1 MYSLDTMFTST
12 STGRVAAFF
21 QFLGVGLLG
30 LALSLACLPASSH
43 AQSQD
48 DDEDSFPTID
58 LSVNL
63 MQSAQALTVDDENAP
78 AASAGVSSGSYSGF
92 HQVRAGLN
100 ASVQFSD
107 RVSGLLMLEAE
118 PNDFG
123 TNGFA
128 PAVDFVTID
137 LALTDALTFRTGTPV
152 TGLINFRGFSDGP
165 VTQGNPLIGNSP
177 ADMITAA
184 HGVKL
189 IGTYETFGFDVTVN
203 RSFGEDFTTTDYTG
217 VNVIGKVRYTGSPLF
232 KVGAGGAFHTGDG
245 VPPNSPEVQDGQ
257 NGLVFANGDREN
269 YNLIGGGATSST
281 HTHVNMPSGTI
292 VQADAKLTPGP
303 AADIDAWVGYATDDE
318 DEVGTV
324 FKSAFFGG
332 IGAKANLTPDFYLA
346 GRFTYVG
353 NTSEDAP
360 DDHTTV
366 SRIQVGFGYEVFDR
380 ALFKIEGVRQVEGVN
395 SNGQDGNNWS
405 GVTTEISLNF

>member
-1 MYSLDTMFTST
+1 MNTILKHVQR
-12 STGRVAAFF
+12 GLLAAFS
-21 QFLGVGLLG
+21 FLLLAAVSPAQAQMEDG
-30 LALSLACLPASSH
+30 ELP
-43 AQSQD
+43 
-48 DDEDSFPTID
+48 EID
-58 LSVNL
+58 FAVNL
-63 MQSAQALTVDDENAP
+63 MQSAQALTVDDTNAP
-78 AASAGVSSGSYSGF
+78 AADAGVSSGSYSGF

-123 TNGFA
+123 QNGFA
-128 PAVDFVTID
+128 PAVDFVTLD
-137 LALTDALTFRTGTPV
+137 LQLTDQLTFRTGTPV

-165 VTQGNPLIGNSP
+165 VVQGNPLIGNSP

-189 IGTYETFGFDVTVN
+189 IGAYEDVGFDLTVN
-203 RSFGEDFTTTDYTG
+203 RSFAEDFTTTDYTG
-217 VNVIGKVRYTGSPLF
+217 VNVIGKVRYTGSETV

-245 VPPNSPEVQDGQ
+245 VPPNSPEVDDGQ

-269 YNLIGGGATSST
+269 YNLKGGGATSST

-292 VQADAKLTPGP
+292 FQGDAKITPGV
-303 AADIDAWVGYATDDE
+303 ADIDAWIGYATDDE
-318 DEVGTV
+318 DEVGTS
-324 FKSAFFGG
+324 FRSAVFGG
-332 IGAKANLTPDFYLA
+332 LGAKLDLSDNFYLA

-366 SRIQVGFGYEVFDR
+366 SRIQVGLGYEVYET
-380 ALFKIEGVRQVEGVN
+380 ALFKVEGVRQVEGEN
-395 SNGQDGNNWS
+395 SYGQVGNNWS
-405 GVTTEISLNF
+405 GVTTELSFNF

>member
-1 MYSLDTMFTST
+1 MHSSDTTFVSS
-12 STGRVAAFF
+12 STGRVGSLLRS
-21 QFLGVGLLG
+21 LGVGLLA
-30 LALSLACLPASSH
+30 LALSVALLPHASH
-43 AQSQD
+43 AQSE
-48 DDEDSFPTID
+48 DDEDSYPSID

-63 MQSAQALTVDDENAP
+63 MQSAQALTVDDENP
-78 AASAGVSSGSYSGF
+78 PISSAGVSSGSYSGF

-100 ASVQFSD
+100 ASVQFSE

-137 LALTDALTFRTGTPV
+137 LALTDQLTFRTGTPV

-189 IGTYETFGFDVTVN
+189 IGTYDTFGFDVTVN

-245 VPPNSPEVQDGQ
+245 VPPNTPEVQDGQ

-292 VQADAKLTPGP
+292 VQADAKLTPGV
-303 AADIDAWVGYATDDE
+303 ADIDAWAGFATDDE
-318 DEVGTV
+318 DEVGNDRN
-324 FKSAFFGG
+324 SAFFGG

-360 DDHTTV
+360 DDHTSV

-380 ALFKIEGVRQVEGVN
+380 ALFKVEGVRQVEGVN
-395 SNGQDGNNWS
+395 SYGQVGNNWS
-405 GVTTEISLNF
+405 GVTSELSVNF